1 MSSTSHVASRARR
14 DVAMADAAT
23 ARSSDAPR
31 DVVGIAR
38 GGVGARRTWV
48 ARVKARHMFAVVGA
62 LLVIAMVMNRPVL
75 SSSSSVARVRES
87 VGDASNDILHAR
99 ALDGGG
105 LDVKRAVERA
115 PVVFARTPGLTV
127 GDETA
132 PPTPPPPTP
141 TDGGGGDDDET
152 LSREDVTSFDD
163 GLSVR
168 ATRDTFAR
176 DKDAF
181 YRAFFA
187 DAMKDIDAYKGAT
200 VSKAN
205 MIDVVRRGG
214 PKLSLY
220 MLKRT
225 SATTFSWMPIAGTTS
240 FWSTND
246 LHGYVREHVNEIA
259 RDLPSSFNEAYF
271 IINNFD
277 EPQLLGKCP
286 DLQELARLHGN
297 IIPGVVK
304 EEDNVPLWSMS
315 TVRGCFKDL
324 LIPFPDWVGHTKKKR
339 PETSKSWNEREE
351 NITFRGSTT
360 GKGDAQTNMRARS
373 IAVLADEPGFDVGFT
388 AVIQGFNSASVSKFM
403 KPQMQ
408 KAEFDNYRFLL
419 DIDGNAH
426 SFHRQLLVA
435 EARAAM
441 VRINVFTD
449 FIAGGLI
456 DGEFCYDIDPKNVLS
471 SARTVRDK
479 VMGDLKASETVANA
493 LNALIYWMIENDVTT
508 RYLRDM
514 VTRYVTTV
522 KFTE

>member
-1 MSSTSHVASRARR
+1 
-14 DVAMADAAT
+14 MADAAST
-23 ARSSDAPR
+23 RSSDAPR
-31 DVVGIAR
+31 DVIDNAR
-38 GGVGARRTWV
+38 GGFGARRAWA
-48 ARVKARHMFAVVGA
+48 ARVKARHVWSVVGA
-62 LLVIAMVMNRPVL
+62 LMVIALVTIRPAL
-75 SSSSSVARVRES
+75 SSSSFVARVRER
-87 VGDASNDILHAR
+87 VGGASNDDLYAR

-105 LDVKRAVERA
+105 LDVARAVERA
-115 PVVFARTPGLTV
+115 PVVLARTPGLAV
-127 GDETA
+127 GDA
-132 PPTPPPPTP
+132 PPPPP
-141 TDGGGGDDDET
+141 PPPSTDGGGGGGDDDMP
-152 LSREDVTSFDD
+152 SREAVTSFDD
-163 GLSVR
+163 GSNAR
-168 ATRDTFAR
+168 ATRETFAR
-176 DKDAF
+176 DKEAF

-200 VSKAN
+200 VSKVN
-205 MIDVVRRGG
+205 MIDVVRRGE

-225 SATTFSWMPIAGTTS
+225 SATTFSWTPIAGTRS

-246 LHGYVREHVNEIA
+246 LHGYIREHVNEIA
-259 RDLPSSFNEAYF
+259 QDLPSSFNEAYF

-304 EEDNVPLWSMS
+304 EGDNVPVWSMS

-351 NITFRGSTT
+351 KITFRGSTT
-360 GKGDAQTNMRARS
+360 GMGDAQTNMRARS
-373 IAVLADEPGFDVGFT
+373 IAILADEPGFDVGFT
-388 AVIQGFNSASVSKFM
+388 AVIQGFNSESVSKFM

-435 EARAAM
+435 EARAAL

-456 DGEFCYDIDPKNVLS
+456 EGEFCYDIDPKNVLI

-479 VMGDLKASETVANA
+479 VIGDLKASETVANA
-493 LNALIYWMIENDVTT
+493 LNELIYWMIENDVTT

-514 VTRYVTTV
+514 FTRYVAAV

>member
-31 DVVGIAR
+31 DVVGITRA
-38 GGVGARRTWV
+38 GVGARRAWA
-48 ARVKARHMFAVVGA
+48 ARVKARHAFAVVGA
-62 LLVIAMVMNRPVL
+62 LMVIAMVMNRPAV
-75 SSSSSVARVRES
+75 SPSSSVARVRES
-87 VGDASNDILHAR
+87 DGGASHDAVHAR

-105 LDVKRAVERA
+105 LDAARVIERA
-115 PVVFARTPGLTV
+115 PVVFARTPGLAA
-127 GDETA
+127 A
-132 PPTPPPPTP
+132 PPTPPTT
-141 TDGGGGDDDET
+141 TDGGGADDVET
-152 LSREDVTSFDD
+152 PSKEAVTSFDD
-163 GLSVR
+163 VSSVR

-205 MIDVVRRGG
+205 MINVVRRGG

-304 EEDNVPLWSMS
+304 EEDNVPVWSMS

-324 LIPFPDWVGHTKKKR
+324 LIPFPDWVGHMKKLLKER
-339 PETSKSWNEREE
+339 QTTETSKSWNEREGK
-351 NITFRGSTT
+351 ITFRGSTT

-373 IAVLADEPGFDVGFT
+373 IALLADEPGFDVGFT

-403 KPQMQ
+403 KPKMQ

-493 LNALIYWMIENDVTT
+493 LNELIYWLTENDVTT

-514 VTRYVTTV
+514 FTRYVAAV

>member
-1 MSSTSHVASRARR
+1 
-14 DVAMADAAT
+14 MADAAT

-38 GGVGARRTWV
+38 GGVGARRAWV
-48 ARVKARHMFAVVGA
+48 ARVKARHVFAVVGA
-62 LLVIAMVMNRPVL
+62 LMVIAMVMNRPAL
-75 SSSSSVARVRES
+75 SSSWYVARVRES
-87 VGDASNDILHAR
+87 VGGAPDDVLHAR
-99 ALDGGG
+99 ALDSGG
-105 LDVKRAVERA
+105 LEVKRAVERA
-115 PVVFARTPGLTV
+115 PVVFARTPGLAV
-127 GDETA
+127 GDAT
-132 PPTPPPPTP
+132 TPPPPPTTT
-141 TDGGGGDDDET
+141 TDGGGGGDDKT
-152 LSREDVTSFDD
+152 LTREAVASFDD
-163 GLSVR
+163 RSSVR

-205 MIDVVRRGG
+205 MISVVRRGG

-225 SATTFSWMPIAGTTS
+225 SATTFSWTPIAGTTS

-297 IIPGVVK
+297 IMPGVVK

-324 LIPFPDWVGHTKKKR
+324 LIPFPDWVGHTKKRR
-339 PETSKSWNEREE
+339 PETSKSWNEREG

-456 DGEFCYDIDPKNVLS
+456 DGEFCYDIDPKNILS

-479 VMGDLKASETVANA
+479 VTGDLKASETVANA
-493 LNALIYWMIENDVTT
+493 LNELIYWMIENDVTT

-514 VTRYVTTV
+514 FTRYVTTV